1 MYSKEKSKFK
11 AEKDRVYIVAGQN
24 IKNAKPTD
32 GKRTKLVDKR
42 MKKEKR
48 ADKRVNK
55 RKKKEG
61 SKTRAR
67 K

>member
-1 MYSKEKSKFK
+1 MYSKEKKKFK
-11 AEKDRVYIVAGQN
+11 DEKDRVYIVAGQ
-24 IKNAKPTD
+24 KAANAKPTD
-32 GKRTKLVDKR
+32 GKRTKLVDRR

-55 RKKKEG
+55 RKGKEG
-61 SKTRAR
+61 KKTRAR